1 MLTTSPVAI
10 PSPVPGVRREGDDG
24 LAGGDGRPHG
34 ELELFLLV
42 QLVDR
47 VEDAESR
54 ADGALG
60 VVLVRDR
67 RAEDRHHRVA
77 DELLDRAAEALDLPR
92 RRARGTG
99 AASRGRPRD
108 RRRRRRR

>member
-10 PSPVPGVRREGDDG
+10 PSPVPGRRREGDDG
-24 LAGGDGRPHG
+24 LARGDGRPHG

-47 VEDAESR
+47 VEDAEAG

-60 VVLVRDR
+60 VVLVCDR
-67 RAEDRHHRVA
+67 RAEDRHHGVA
-77 DELLDRAAEALDLPR
+77 DELLDRAAEALDLPAS
-92 RRARGTG
+92 RARGTG
-99 AASRGRPRD
+99 AASRARPRG
-108 RRRRRRR
+108 RRVGARR